1 MKDEQRAMPFKKT
14 LLLLTISL
22 VTSLTACNSG
32 STEEKIHGHL
42 EGAVAIEADFEKHQA
57 EITDLE
63 KKEQE
68 LYSEIIDLGA
78 EEFDEIKKASQQA
91 TAIIDERSE
100 KIGLEQES
108 IKASQDEFEKTD
120 QLIDKLEEDKAQEK
134 GKEMYDMMMDR
145 YKSYDNLYEAYTE
158 SLKLEK
164 ELYTMLQK
172 KDVEQDDLTN
182 HITKINDSY
191 EKVLEINKS
200 FNKETIKYNELKKE
214 FYDVADIKVEYED
227 TEQNEDKSD
236 GDKRRSEERR

>member
-1 MKDEQRAMPFKKT
+1 MKEEQRAMPFKKT

-22 VTSLTACNSG
+22 VTFLTACNSG

-42 EGAVAIEADFEKHQA
+42 EEAVEIEADFEKHQA

-108 IKASQDEFEKTD
+108 IKASQDEYEKTD
-120 QLIDKLEEDKAQEK
+120 QLIDKIEEDKKKIEK
-134 GKEMYDMMMDR
+134 F
-145 YKSYDNLYEAYTE
+145 
-158 SLKLEK
+158 
-164 ELYTMLQK
+164 
-172 KDVEQDDLTN
+172 
-182 HITKINDSY
+182 I
-191 EKVLEINKS
+191 
-200 FNKETIKYNELKKE
+200 
-214 FYDVADIKVEYED
+214 
-227 TEQNEDKSD
+227 
-236 GDKRRSEERR
+236 